1 MAATATDQEGKQRLR
16 WLYIVLIAL
25 GLITLARLV
34 YVQLVQHGHFVALA
48 ASEHQRKYEV
58 PADRGQIY
66 LLDGDTK
73 VPLALNETLKLVYA
87 DPSIVKDKQD
97 TANKL
102 AAVTG
107 EPASKYLDALNKGK
121 EYAVLKG
128 RVNEAEAKKIKA
140 LNLRG
145 VGMVN
150 EDYRTYPEGQLGSQ
164 VLGFVNNDGDGQYG
178 VEGYLNK
185 KLKGEPGVLNA
196 KTDTNGIPIATAE
209 NLSKAPV
216 AGESVVLTID
226 RNIQAQAEQFLK
238 EGVTAVH
245 AESGSVIVMDP
256 NTGAIKAM
264 ANYPS
269 FDPNSYTSVKDYTT
283 FSNGV
288 VSDAFEPGSGF
299 KVITMAA
306 GLDSGKVT
314 PTTTYTDNGCEQLDN
329 YKICNAENHKEG
341 PNTTMTTVLKDSLN
355 TGVMFVLRQL
365 GTDPNSITPAAKQA
379 FNNYVTQHF
388 GFGHTTGIE
397 QAGES
402 AGDINPPTS
411 NNVNYANMTFGQ
423 GLSVTMLQ
431 MATAVSAIANGGKL
445 YKPYLIDR
453 TVSPD
458 GTEHDTKPQVTNSHV
473 ISQQAAKDL
482 TAMMVTTVEQGSGH
496 RAKTAG
502 YAIAGKTGTAQIPNP
517 NGKGYLE
524 DQNIGTFVGFAP
536 AQDPKFVVMVRVN
549 KPKFQGFAE
558 TTTVPIFGNLTRW
571 LLQYEAV
578 PPSS

>member
-355 TGVMFVLRQL
+355 TGVMYVLRQL